1 MAALIYLKRQFGAR
15 PRWRRWCAWRWRL
28 SVAVGV
34 ARLVPGEGKL
44 ITLVTLPLAGI
55 VFLAALILIREFGPE
70 DRAKFARILGK
81 RH

>member
-1 MAALIYLKRQFGAR
+1 M
-15 PRWRRWCAWRWRL
+15 
-28 SVAVGV
+28 V

-55 VFLAALILIREFGPE
+55 VFLVALILIREFGPE

-81 RH
+81 RDELERR